1 MLRRCDWTDNLSE
14 ERKKLRDKLVEVIRE
29 SPLPFDESWRVLS
42 YLSNEMDNAGQCSS
56 KLFTMNEIWTR
67 YEDKLAEGTE

>member
-29 SPLPFDESWRVLS
+29 SPLPFDES
-42 YLSNEMDNAGQCSS
+42 
-56 KLFTMNEIWTR
+56 
-67 YEDKLAEGTE
+67 